1 MSDPTSTIT
10 PAPPATPTA
19 APMLPAT
26 LPQQDCSLTFNTR
39 HGLEALQRAGK
50 LFCSS
55 PLVPKEYQGQ
65 DGLSSCCIALDLA
78 NRIGANPLMVM
89 QNLYIVHGRPGWS
102 SKFLIATFNQCGR
115 FTPIRY
121 EFSGTEG
128 QDDWGCR
135 AWTTEKA
142 TNEKLL
148 GPKVTIRLAKAE
160 GWESKSG
167 SKWKTM
173 PEQMLRYRSAAWFI
187 NTVAPELSMGLPT
200 SDEVEDI
207 IEGELV
213 PAGAPAAAPV
223 AALGTAAAP
232 AQPAAANPVPAT
244 ASGRLARLKP
254 KDVTPPAEEIP
265 TERLPNP
272 DDKAPKGTP
281 LVDPNDPEAELPW
294 PTE

>member
-1 MSDPTSTIT
+1 MSEPNGTIT
-10 PAPPATPTA
+10 PTTPPPAPA
-19 APMLPAT
+19 APPMLPAT
-26 LPQQDCSLTFNTR
+26 QPQPDCALTFGTR
-39 HGLEALQRAGK
+39 LGLEALQRAGR
-50 LFCSS
+50 LFSTS
-55 PLVPKEYQGQ
+55 ALVPKEYQG
-65 DGLSSCCIALDLA
+65 DAGLASCAIALDLA

-115 FTPIRY
+115 FSPIRY

-128 QDDWGCR
+128 TEDWGCR

-148 GPKVTIRLAKAE
+148 GPKVTIKLANAE
-160 GWESKSG
+160 GWVNKPG

-200 SDEVEDI
+200 SDEVDDI
-207 IEGELV
+207 IEGEILD
-213 PAGAPAAAPV
+213 PNQAGALPR
-223 AALGTAAAP
+223 TAQPTLPP
-232 AQPAAANPVPAT
+232 AQPAATVPAT
-244 ASGRLARLKP
+244 ASNRLARLKP
-254 KDVTPPAEEIP
+254 KDVTPAAAEIA
-265 TERLPNP
+265 TGVNP
-272 DDKAPKGTP
+272 DDKLHQAAATGTL
-281 LVDPNDPEAELPW
+281 LVDENEGDIPW